1 MFGGKIVLQ
10 LLIVETDFKAVETF
24 GIAMIVQ
31 DVLLL
36 AALQYFGFLVVR
48 LHGNTI
54 VLVGCCF
61 LLLDGNCWIVEAVQT
76 A

>member
-36 AALQYFGFLVVR
+36 AALQYFGFLVVSEIF
-48 LHGNTI
+48 N
-54 VLVGCCF
+54 F
-61 LLLDGNCWIVEAVQT
+61 LY
-76 A
+76 

>member
-10 LLIVETDFKAVETF
+10 LLIVETDFKAVEAF

-36 AALQYFGFLVVR
+36 TALHYFGFLVVR
-48 LHGNTI
+48 LHGKTM
-54 VLVGCCF
+54 VLVG
-61 LLLDGNCWIVEAVQT
+61 
-76 A
+76 